1 LTIRSADS
9 KLNLAVKSKPFD
21 VVQRATVFVATDSG
35 PISMPGPFNSIQTFD
50 AGAGQTGRFYSLPQL
65 EKEGVG
71 PISKLPV
78 SIRIVLES
86 VMRSCDGKKI
96 TEEDVRTLANWQ
108 PHAERTDEVPFV
120 VARVLLQDFTGVPL
134 LVDLAAMRSA
144 VARLQKNTEVIEPLV
159 PVDLVIDH
167 SVQVDFSSSKD
178 AFEKNMAM
186 EFKRN
191 NSRYQFLKWGTQ
203 AFSGFGVIPPGIGI
217 CHQVN
222 LEFLAKCVWERN
234 GVYYPDTLVGT
245 DSHTTMINGLG
256 IVGWGVGGIEAE
268 AAMLGQPV
276 YFLTPDVVGVHLSGS
291 LRDGVTA
298 TDLVLRVTEMLRK
311 AKVVGKFV
319 EFHGSGATS
328 LSVTDRATIA
338 NMAPEYGA
346 TMGFFPVDEE
356 TCIYLKA
363 TGRTDEQV
371 AAVRN
376 YFVAQGMFGIPKSG
390 ECEYSVLLDLDL
402 GSIVP
407 SVAGPKRPQDRI
419 ELSELKDQFCQLLRR
434 PVADG
439 GYGKSDEDCDA
450 RVFTR
455 IGTVDVAKTAIAGG
469 GEQAPRSVPTG
480 TGAAGGAVTPQNTS
494 VWSETEM
501 VNNRPTPD
509 RLEEIHPDEFPHAE
523 VDLGHGDV
531 LIAAI
536 TSCTNTSNPS
546 VMLAAGL
553 LAKKAVERGLT
564 VNSSV
569 KNSLAPG
576 SRVVTEYLQKTG
588 LQPYLDQLGFNLVGY
603 GCTTCIGNSGPLDPN
618 IEHALMEHD
627 LIAASVLSGNR
638 NFEARVHQSI
648 KANFLMSPPLVV
660 AFAIAGRVDID
671 LSRDPIGTGS
681 DGKEVFLRDVW
692 PNMQEING
700 LLSAALD
707 PETYRRLYR
716 DFAEQNPLWN
726 DIPTSTG
733 SVYEWDAQSTYIQEP
748 PYFENFSN
756 AVGEWCDVR
765 GARPLAIFGD
775 SVTTDH
781 ISPAGAIKSSSPAG
795 MYLQEKGISIED
807 FNSYGARRG
816 NHEVMVRGT
825 FANVRIR
832 NLMVP
837 GVEGGVTLHQPD
849 GERMSIYDAAM
860 KYAGEGV
867 PLVVLCGQEYGTGS
881 SRDWAAKGTRL
892 LGVKAVIAQSFE
904 RIHRSNL
911 VGMGVLPCQFK
922 EGTNAASLGLDG
934 TETFDVTG
942 LENGVS
948 PRQELTLV
956 IRRASGE
963 TEDVP
968 VILRIDTPIEID
980 YYQHGGILP
989 YVLRQLLA
997 GTTDF

>member
-1 LTIRSADS
+1 
-9 KLNLAVKSKPFD
+9 
-21 VVQRATVFVATDSG
+21 
-35 PISMPGPFNSIQTFD
+35 MPQAPFNSLQTFNP
-50 AGAGQTGRFYSLPQL
+50 GAGQTAKFYSLPQL
-65 EKEGVG
+65 EREGVG
-71 PISKLPV
+71 PVSKLPV
-78 SIRIVLES
+78 SIRVVLES
-86 VMRSCDGKKI
+86 VLRNCDSRKI
-96 TEEDVRTLANWQ
+96 TEDDVRGLANWQ
-108 PHAERTDEVPFV
+108 PNGERKEEVPCV

-144 VARLQKNTEVIEPLV
+144 VARLRKNTGVIEPLV

-167 SVQVDFSSSKD
+167 SVQVDFSSTKD

-203 AFSGFGVIPPGIGI
+203 AFDGFGVIPPGIGI

-222 LEFLAKCVWERN
+222 LEFLAKSVWERN
-234 GVYYPDTLVGT
+234 GFYYPDTLVGT

-276 YFLTPDVVGVHLSGS
+276 YFLTPDVVGVNLSGS
-291 LRDGVTA
+291 LREGVTA

-319 EFHGSGATS
+319 EFHGEGATS

-371 AAVRN
+371 EAVRN
-376 YFVAQGMFGIPKSG
+376 YYKAQGMFGIPKSG
-390 ECEYSVLLDLDL
+390 DCQYSTVLDLDL
-402 GSIVP
+402 ASISP

-419 ELSELKDQFCQLLRR
+419 ELSNLKDRFIDLLQK
-434 PVADG
+434 PASEG
-439 GYGKSDEDCDA
+439 GYGKSKDEMDS
-450 RVFTR
+450 RYFTR
-455 IGTVDVAKTAIAGG
+455 IGTVEVAKKPIGGG
-469 GEQAPRSVPTG
+469 GEQRPTPVPV
-480 TGAAGGAVTPQNTS
+480 AAGGVVTAQNTS
-494 VWSETEM
+494 VWTETEM

-509 RLEEIHPDEFPHAE
+509 RMDEVHPEEFPHAE

-564 VNSSV
+564 VGASV

-588 LQPYLDQLGFNLVGY
+588 LQEYLDQLGFNLVGY
-603 GCTTCIGNSGPLDPN
+603 GCTTCIGNSGPLDPT
-618 IEHALMEHD
+618 IEQVLSEHD

-660 AFAIAGRVDID
+660 AFAIAGRVNID
-671 LSRDPIGTGS
+671 LSREPLGKGS
-681 DGKEVFLRDVW
+681 DGQEVFLRDVW
-692 PNMQEING
+692 PTLQEINSF
-700 LLSAALD
+700 LATAMD

-716 DFAEQNPLWN
+716 GFAEQNPLWN
-726 DIPTSTG
+726 EIPTSTG
-733 SVYEWDAQSTYIQEP
+733 NVYEWDTESTYIREP
-748 PYFENFSN
+748 PYFEGFSN
-756 AVGEWCDVR
+756 AVEEFKDIR

-781 ISPAGAIKSSSPAG
+781 ISPAGAIKGSSPAG
-795 MYLQEKGISIED
+795 LYLQEKGVQIED
-807 FNSYGARRG
+807 FNSYGSRRG

-825 FANVRIR
+825 FANVRIK
-832 NLMVP
+832 NLVVP

-849 GERMSIYDAAM
+849 GERISIYDASV
-860 KYAGEGV
+860 KYQQEGV
-867 PLVVLCGQEYGTGS
+867 PLVVIAGQEYGTGS

-892 LGVKAVIAQSFE
+892 LGVKAVIVQSFE

-934 TETFDVTG
+934 GEMFDLLGIEDGVAPQKDLRLIIHRSSGKTDEVAVT
-942 LENGVS
+942 
-948 PRQELTLV
+948 
-956 IRRASGE
+956 
-963 TEDVP
+963 
-968 VILRIDTPIEID
+968 LRIDTPIEID